1 VKNQPPA
8 RRLASPLN
16 RGAALA
22 LALAAFAASAAEVA
36 GVKLDDK
43 TQVQS
48 KELVLNGAGL
58 RKRVVFNVY
67 VIGLYLP
74 EKKSDPAAVL
84 ELAGPKRAAIHM
96 LRDVSADTFTEAL
109 IEGLRENHI
118 AADYKAFEP
127 RVKELAGIFAE
138 IKEAKK
144 GMVITLDWTGSAT
157 QLTVNGKPAGKPIA
171 GEDFYRAL
179 LRIWIG
185 DKPVQNDL
193 KKSLL
198 GA

>member
-1 VKNQPPA
+1 MTHTENQL
-8 RRLASPLN
+8 RV
-16 RGAALA
+16 AAVL

-43 TQVQS
+43 TQVES

-58 RKRVVFNVY
+58 RKRFMFNVY

-84 ELAGPKRAAIHM
+84 QLAGAKRAALHM
-96 LRDVSADTFTEAL
+96 LRDVGADTFTEAL
-109 IEGLRENHI
+109 VEGLRANHSE
-118 AADYKAFEP
+118 ADYKALEP
-127 RVKELAGIFAE
+127 RVKELEAIFAE

-144 GMVITLDWTGSAT
+144 GMAITLDWTGTAT
-157 QLTVNGKPAGKPIA
+157 QLTVNGKPAGKAIA

-179 LRIWIG
+179 LRIWLG

>member
-1 VKNQPPA
+1 MIIQNQ
-8 RRLASPLN
+8 
-16 RGAALA
+16 AALA
-22 LALAAFAASAAEVA
+22 LALAAFAASGAEVA
-36 GVKLDDK
+36 GVKLEDK
-43 TQVQS
+43 AQVES
-48 KELVLNGAGL
+48 KDLVLNGAGL

-84 ELAGPKRAAIHM
+84 QLAGPKRAAIHM
-96 LRDVSADTFTEAL
+96 LRDVGAEQFTDAL
-109 IEGLRENHI
+109 VDGLRENHS
-118 AADYKAFEP
+118 AADYKALEP

-144 GMVITLDWTGSAT
+144 GMAITLDWTGSAT
-157 QLTVNGKPAGKPIA
+157 QLTANGKPAGKPIA

-179 LRIWIG
+179 LRIWLG

-193 KKSLL
+193 KRALL
-198 GA
+198 GV